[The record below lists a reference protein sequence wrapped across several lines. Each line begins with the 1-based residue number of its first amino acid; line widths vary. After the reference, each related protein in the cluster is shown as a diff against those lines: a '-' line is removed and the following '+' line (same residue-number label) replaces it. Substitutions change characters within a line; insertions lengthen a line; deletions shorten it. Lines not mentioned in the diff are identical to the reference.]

1 MRVFFTGATGFVGGH
16 ILARLL
22 EREEVSVL
30 LLARDPSPERLWRAM
45 QPHFDFD
52 RFRALLGGRVRAV
65 GGDITEAGLGLSAA
79 DRALVTR
86 ETTSI
91 LHCAASL
98 NRKSEKACLNTNL
111 RGTLEMLDLARAI
124 VADHGLRRFTHVS
137 TVAVAGKRQ
146 DETVREDAAIDW
158 ERSDYDPYAR
168 TKKFCEHMIARLL
181 PDVPRT
187 ILRPSVVLGDG
198 RTGQTTQF
206 DMVHAFAFLA
216 RLPILPLRPDH
227 RIDIVPVDWV
237 ATAAAKIHLQTPPD
251 HGIYHLSA
259 GEASP
264 TYRQITTALS
274 RSPAYLP
281 WLARPFD
288 GMVRFLSSIAHG
300 TGPGRAASRLQVFLP
315 YLRFNTVFDNARA
328 VAAAGAAPA
337 PFPAYAS
344 RLLQWSLE
352 NRFAYPYREWPR

>member
-30 LLARDPSPERLWRAM
+30 VLARDASPERLWRAM
-45 QPHFDFD
+45 QPHFAFD
-52 RFRALLGGRVRAV
+52 RFRELLGGRVVAV
-65 GGDITEAGLGLSAA
+65 AGDITADRLGLSPA
-79 DRALVTR
+79 DRERVTR

-111 RGTLEMLDLARAI
+111 RGTLEVLGLARAI

-146 DETVREDAAIDW
+146 DETVHEESAIDW

-168 TKKFCEHMIARLL
+168 TKKFCEHMIGRLL

-187 ILRPSVVLGDG
+187 ILRPSVVLGDS
-198 RTGQTTQF
+198 RTGQTSQF

-216 RLPILPLRPDH
+216 RRSLLPLRPGD

-237 ATAAAKIHLQTPPD
+237 AKAAASIHLQTPPD

-259 GEASP
+259 GDSSP
-264 TYRQITTALS
+264 TYREITTALS
-274 RSPAYLP
+274 RAPAFVP

-288 GMVRFLSSIAHG
+288 ASVRLLSSIAHG
-300 TGPGRAASRLQVFLP
+300 TTAGRAASRMQVFLP

-328 VAAAGAAPA
+328 VAATGEKPA
-337 PFPAYAS
+337 PFPAYAAK
-344 RLLQWSLE
+344 LLQWSVE
-352 NRFAYPYREWPR
+352 NRFAYPYREWPS

>member
-1 MRVFFTGATGFVGGH
+1 MRVFLTGATGFVGGH

-22 EREEVSVL
+22 EREGVSVFV
-30 LLARDPSPERLWRAM
+30 LARDASPERLWRAM
-45 QPHFDFD
+45 QPHFAFD
-52 RFRALLGGRVRAV
+52 RFRELLGGRVVAV
-65 GGDITEAGLGLSAA
+65 RGDITEERLGLAPA
-79 DRALVTR
+79 DRERVTR

-111 RGTLEMLDLARAI
+111 RGTLEVLDLARAI
-124 VADHGLRRFTHVS
+124 VADHGLSRFTHVS
-137 TVAVAGKRQ
+137 TVAVAGRRQ
-146 DETVREDAAIDW
+146 DETVQEDAAIDW

-181 PDVPRT
+181 PEVPRT
-187 ILRPSVVLGDG
+187 ILRPSVVLGDS
-198 RTGQTTQF
+198 RTGHTSQF

-216 RLPILPLRPDH
+216 RRWLLPLRPEH

-237 ATAAAKIHLQTPPD
+237 ADAAARIHMQTSPG

-264 TYRQITTALS
+264 TYREITTALS
-274 RSPAYLP
+274 RAPAFAP

-288 GMVRFLSSIAHG
+288 ATVRFLSSIAHG
-300 TGPGRAASRLQVFLP
+300 TKSGRAASRLQVFLP

-328 VAAAGAAPA
+328 VAAAGATPA
-337 PFPAYAS
+337 AFPSYAAK
-344 RLLQWSLE
+344 LLQWSVE